1 MLYSKDTMK
10 KYTIITLYP
19 ELLKPY
25 TDGAILGRAQKA
37 RKITID
43 YIDLREFGLSK
54 YKQVDDTPY
63 GGGPG
68 MILRADVVV
77 PAIKQ
82 ALGRSK
88 AKVILLAPEGRA
100 FNQQKAASLTNEGH
114 IIFACGRF
122 EGFDERITKYIDEKI
137 SVGPYVLSGG
147 ELPALTIIE
156 AITRLIPGVLGN
168 ADSTTEES
176 FTNNTL
182 EYPQYTKPETYDGHD
197 VPKILRSG
205 HHQEIKKWR
214 QEHQTQI

>member
-1 MLYSKDTMK
+1 MK

-25 TDGAILGRAQKA
+25 TEGAVLGRAQKTK
-37 RKITID
+37 KIAID
-43 YIDLREFGLSK
+43 FVNLRHFGLGR

-82 ALGRSK
+82 TLGQSK
-88 AKVILLAPEGRA
+88 EKTKVVLLTPKGQS
-100 FNQQKAASLTNEGH
+100 FSQKTAVSLTNETH
-114 IIFACGRF
+114 IIFVCGRF

-137 SVGPYVLSGG
+137 SVGPYVLAGG

-156 AITRLIPGVLGN
+156 AVTRLLPGVLGN
-168 ADSTTEES
+168 ADSTAEES
-176 FTNNTL
+176 FNSSTL
-182 EYPQYTKPETYDGHD
+182 EYPQYTKPEKFEQRR
-197 VPKILRSG
+197 VPSVLLSG

-214 QEHQTQI
+214 QQHLTQI